1 MELSGLEY
9 KLIVE
14 SSPNMIW
21 RSGLDGNCYYFN
33 ETWLR
38 FTGRTM
44 EQEMGDGWVS
54 GVHPEDVDR
63 CMETYL
69 SAFRQREPFEM
80 EYRLKRHDG
89 LYRWINDRG
98 VPVYHDGEFHG
109 YIGSCMDVSE
119 KIEGM
124 RLTEMAHYD
133 KLTGVYN
140 RNYLEILIDYEYKR
154 FERDKGSTV
163 YLMMDIDNF
172 KYFNDQYGHD
182 FGDQVLSCVAGAIA
196 QKLRHSDYIGR
207 FGGDEFL
214 AILPQSTVTDAMQ
227 VAQRILDE
235 IATLNI
241 ENSYETI
248 GLSIGIA
255 AQQASVDPRMVLK
268 SADEAMF
275 RAKKSGGNQYS
286 T

>member
-44 EQEMGDGWVS
+44 EQEMGEGWVS